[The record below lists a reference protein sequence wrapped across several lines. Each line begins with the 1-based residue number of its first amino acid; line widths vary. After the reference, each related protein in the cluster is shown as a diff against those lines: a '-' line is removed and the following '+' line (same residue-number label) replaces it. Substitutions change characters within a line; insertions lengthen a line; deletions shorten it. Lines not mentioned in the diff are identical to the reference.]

1 MCSSPKSSRAVKK
14 SAINFNDELTQEQ
27 RLRFAAKAN
36 LAQLRREQ
44 RQAANKR
51 FEQKH
56 RPVKKASNGL
66 VFMVTAA
73 SKLTIIK
80 RGVFAAKP
88 STCST

>member
-56 RPVKKASNGL
+56 RPVKKPATGL
-66 VFMVTAA
+66 FSWLQQLV
-73 SKLTIIK
+73 S
-80 RGVFAAKP
+80 
-88 STCST
+88 